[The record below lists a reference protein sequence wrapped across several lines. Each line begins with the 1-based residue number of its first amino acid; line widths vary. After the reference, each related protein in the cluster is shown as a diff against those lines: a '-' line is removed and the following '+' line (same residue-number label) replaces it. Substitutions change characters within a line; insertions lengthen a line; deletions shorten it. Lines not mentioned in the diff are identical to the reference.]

1 MLYHYFIKCVD
12 LREPWVLFLSIRLV
26 KHFDADKDSSL
37 LVVRRVEINKR
48 IMVNMLSVLSMFIV
62 CTLPSRLI
70 SIVMGMPTEGSHHLN
85 LALQFL
91 SYVLFSLQ
99 GTLNPILYSMLAK
112 QWRRNM
118 TNELRTVF
126 HKSSGLIRFLS
137 SERSY

>member
-1 MLYHYFIKCVD
+1 M
-12 LREPWVLFLSIRLV
+12 
-26 KHFDADKDSSL
+26 HFEADKDSSL

-99 GTLNPILYSMLAK
+99 GTLNPILYSMMAK
-112 QWRRNM
+112 QWRRDI
-118 TNELRTVF
+118 TNEMRTVF
-126 HKSSGLIRFLS
+126 QKRSGVIRFLS
-137 SERSY
+137 NEGSQTQTLGF